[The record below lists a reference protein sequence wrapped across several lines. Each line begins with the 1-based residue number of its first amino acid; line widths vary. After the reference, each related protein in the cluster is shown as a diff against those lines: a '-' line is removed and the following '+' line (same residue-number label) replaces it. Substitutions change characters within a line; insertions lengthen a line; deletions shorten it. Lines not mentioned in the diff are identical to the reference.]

1 MIDYYSQFKN
11 IKHLLIHLSFFII
24 CSCNKHA
31 EKEVDRTNVSVKKD
45 TIAKTETELVTHKH
59 DTIKT
64 KQASPIN
71 LYNTYLQTLTTGCL
85 EADSLYE
92 IIKSNL
98 PYDDTIDRNE
108 FAWLYESFTTDSI
121 QFEMAYYLKPLCR
134 VFSNEKIDVIAFT
147 DTYDYKQAIHL
158 FTFSK
163 KDYTPTSSFTLFSL
177 GGDAED
183 FWNTKVI
190 QADSLSFQ
198 LINEVGHV
206 NDIETRDTTYIKTR
220 EIVLTSI
227 NPENG
232 YLTKETLNTQKDLI
246 EIK

>member
-1 MIDYYSQFKN
+1 
-11 IKHLLIHLSFFII
+11 
-24 CSCNKHA
+24 
-31 EKEVDRTNVSVKKD
+31 
-45 TIAKTETELVTHKH
+45 
-59 DTIKT
+59 
-64 KQASPIN
+64 
-71 LYNTYLQTLTTGCL
+71 
-85 EADSLYE
+85 
-92 IIKSNL
+92 
-98 PYDDTIDRNE
+98 
-108 FAWLYESFTTDSI
+108 
-121 QFEMAYYLKPLCR
+121 
-134 VFSNEKIDVIAFT
+134 
-147 DTYDYKQAIHL
+147 
-158 FTFSK
+158 
-163 KDYTPTSSFTLFSL
+163 FSL